1 MKKLLIPFSSKSLYA
16 LEHFNNKNKNLLLC
30 CSEEENAISAYKQLK
45 FYGHDGI
52 TKRPVIYFP
61 SLDTVPYD
69 RVSPNSEI
77 LAKRASALTELA
89 MNGEPKILVTA
100 AQNLLQKIPPPEE
113 FVDSTLSIKPE
124 AKLDIEAIITFLIKA
139 GFSRVASAVDS
150 SEFAVRGEIVD
161 LVTHAN
167 KGYRINFGWNQIESI
182 REYDTYSQIST
193 KSVDSLILSSATETL
208 INSQTIINFKNN
220 FLQLFGVNHIHSP
233 MYESIISGQKFHG
246 YEHLM
251 PLFFKNMS
259 TLYEFLGEHEIIYD
273 NLCLQ
278 SMIEFENTYN
288 DFYESRLLSNKSNP
302 DSFYFA
308 IPPSF
313 LINSS
318 QTIKER
324 LSLDNCTLIEH
335 GSSNDLTSIIDIAI
349 QAKIENKTEFD
360 KLFELIVENKKKIP
374 IILCNSKS
382 GKSRIKNIAETSDY
396 ATLEISKLSEAKKN
410 IINLGIAP
418 LSTGFMSSKYL
429 FIAENDILGN
439 KFVTQSHKSASKK
452 LKSILTELD
461 NIVEGEIVVHK
472 EHGIGRFEKIQT
484 IYVDNIAHDCLKII
498 YANNDIL
505 YLPVENIDQFK
516 KYGGDEVVLDKLGSA
531 SWQKRKSKLKNRIK
545 DIAAKLIKISAAR
558 QLATTAPT
566 YFEQSAYDKFCK
578 NFPYNET
585 NDQISSIEDI
595 KSDLESGKLMDRLI
609 CGDVGFGKTEV
620 AMRATFM
627 VSCSVNDDRPQ
638 VAIISPTTILCKQH
652 FHNFLD
658 RFKNMDLNIAQLSR
672 FIKPSQAKKVKEG
685 VERGEI
691 NIIIG
696 THALLAA
703 DIKFKNL
710 KMIIIDEEQHFGV
723 AQKEHLKQ
731 LKSNV
736 HVLSLSATP
745 IPRTLQMSMVGIKDL
760 SLITTPPIDRLPV
773 RTNVLPFDAVVIR
786 DALMR
791 ERFRGGISFYVVPR
805 IKDIEW
811 VAKQLSVIVPELK
824 FKIAHG
830 QMAPSEVDNTMN
842 EFCEAKFDILLS
854 TTIIESGIDI
864 SIANTIIIHRS
875 DMLGLSQLYQLRGR
889 VGRGKVRGYAYLT
902 LTHHKS
908 TKHSLQRLD
917 ILQNIDSLGA
927 GFTIAS
933 HDMDLRGFGNLVGD
947 EQSGHIR
954 EVGAELYQEML
965 DEAINELKNDTA
977 NNSESFNPIINLGIA
992 ILIPDNYIEDSSL
1005 RLAIYRRTGDLKSSE
1020 EIENFRIEMEDRFGL
1035 IPKEFN
1041 NLLEMVKIRNM
1052 CFKLNVETF
1061 DSGPNGFV
1069 VKFRENLGVA
1079 EMVLSFINKFPR
1091 HAKIKPDNKLVFIK
1105 VLNQDA
1111 LIRDAQEFLTNLML

>member
-1 MKKLLIPFSSKSLYA
+1 MKKLSIPFSSKSLYA

-30 CSEEENAISAYKQLK
+30 CWEEENAISAYKQLK
-45 FYGHDGI
+45 FYSKDGI
-52 TKRPVIYFP
+52 AKHQVIYFP

-77 LAKRASALTELA
+77 LAKRAAALTELA
-89 MNGEPKILVTA
+89 MNNEHKILITA
-100 AQNLLQKIPPPEE
+100 AQNLLQKVPPPEG
-113 FVDSTLSIKPE
+113 FVNSTLRIEPE
-124 AKLDIEAIITFLIKA
+124 AKLDIETIITFLVKT
-139 GFSRVASAVDS
+139 GFSRSASAVDS

-220 FLQLFGVNHIHSP
+220 FLQLFGVNHIHSS
-233 MYESIISGQKFHG
+233 MYESITSGQKFHG

-251 PLFFKNMS
+251 PLFYKDMS
-259 TLYEFLGEHEIIYD
+259 SIFDFLGEHEVIYD

-308 IPPSF
+308 IPPSL

-324 LSLDNCTLIEH
+324 LSLDNSALIEH
-335 GSSNDLTSIIDIAI
+335 GSSGDLTTIIDIATR
-349 QAKIENKTEFD
+349 AKIEGKTEFD
-360 KLFELIVENKKKIP
+360 KLFELIIENKKKIP

-382 GKSRIKNIAETSDY
+382 GKARIKNIAQTRDY
-396 ATLEISKLSEAKKN
+396 VTLEISKLSEAKKN

-429 FIAENDILGN
+429 FIAENDILGS

-452 LKSILTELD
+452 LKNILTELD

-516 KYGGDEVVLDKLGSA
+516 KYGGDDVILDKLGSA
-531 SWQKRKSKLKNRIK
+531 GWQKRKSKLKNRIK

-558 QLATTAPT
+558 QLAKTTPT
-566 YFEQSAYDKFCK
+566 YFEQSTYDKFCK

-627 VSCSVNDDRPQ
+627 VSCSINDDRPQ

-652 FHNFLD
+652 YHNFLE
-658 RFKNMDLNIAQLSR
+658 RFKGMGLNIAQLSR
-672 FIKPSQAKKVKEG
+672 LIKPSQAKKIKEG

-811 VAKQLSVIVPELK
+811 VAKQLSTIVPELK
-824 FKIAHG
+824 YKIAHG
-830 QMAPSEVDNTMN
+830 QMAPSLVDTTMN

-864 SIANTIIIHRS
+864 PIANTIIIHRS

-977 NNSESFNPIINLGIA
+977 NNSENFNPTINLGIA
-992 ILIPDNYIEDSSL
+992 ILIPDSYIEDSSL
-1005 RLAIYRRTGDLKSSE
+1005 RLAIYRRTGDLKSGE
-1020 EIENFRIEMEDRFGL
+1020 EIEHFRMEMEDRFGL
-1035 IPKEFN
+1035 IPREFN

-1052 CFKLNVETF
+1052 CFKLNIETF

-1079 EMVLSFINKFPR
+1079 EMVLSFVNKFPR
-1091 HAKIKPDNKLVFIK
+1091 HAKIKPDNKLVFMTK
-1105 VLNQDA
+1105 LSPDS